1 MQSHSKSNRT
11 SLPLTHNLSR
21 NRLKSQSQPLK
32 KASQS
37 QLTRNTAHRKLPT
50 PPPLNRTSTPTK
62 LTPISTPTSQSQSS
76 DFLYENQSPLSVN
89 PITLSSQSQDPNM
102 SEVQP
107 TRSEMDVLD
116 DNNMEMETDPL
127 SASIT
132 QINLSGILNR
142 TIRETSSNQSQ
153 DTPTPMGQSV
163 QLSFIESKGKRLKA
177 ALTIITKASHHK
189 AFMET
194 YFMRN
199 SPPKNM
205 SLWVQPHIYHLN
217 EKIEKQWKDTLHTAS
232 LDLTSALIQHYT
244 RVIQT
249 EQQTLEEIKQEIT
262 QYLLHKQGI
271 DRDEAIKT
279 WKELSRKAEEEARSL
294 SESLKESRETSYS
307 ESANAQKAHQTYQ
320 QASKLNY
327 ITRHSW
333 KH

>member
-1 MQSHSKSNRT
+1 
-11 SLPLTHNLSR
+11 
-21 NRLKSQSQPLK
+21 
-32 KASQS
+32 
-37 QLTRNTAHRKLPT
+37 
-50 PPPLNRTSTPTK
+50 
-62 LTPISTPTSQSQSS
+62 
-76 DFLYENQSPLSVN
+76 
-89 PITLSSQSQDPNM
+89 M

-107 TRSEMDVLD
+107 TRSETDILD
-116 DNNMEMETDPL
+116 DNNVETETDPK

-142 TIRETSSNQSQ
+142 TICETSSNPSQ
-153 DTPTPMGQSV
+153 DTSTPTGQSM
-163 QLSFIESKGKRLKA
+163 QLSFNESKGKRLKA
-177 ALTIITKASHHK
+177 ALTITAKASHHK

-194 YFMRN
+194 CFMRN

-205 SLWVQPHIYHLN
+205 SLWVQPHIYHSN

-244 RVIQT
+244 HVIQT

-262 QYLLHKQGI
+262 QYLLRKQGI
-271 DRDEAIKT
+271 DQDKAIKT
-279 WKELSRKAEEEARSL
+279 WKELSRKAKKEARSL
-294 SESLKESRETSYS
+294 SESLKETSYS